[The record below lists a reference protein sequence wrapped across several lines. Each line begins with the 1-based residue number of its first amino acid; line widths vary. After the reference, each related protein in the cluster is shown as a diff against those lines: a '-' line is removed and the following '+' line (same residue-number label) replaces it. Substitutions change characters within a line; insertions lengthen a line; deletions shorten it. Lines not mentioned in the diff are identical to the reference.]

1 MFHSCDELFWLY
13 FKSQV
18 LEKKVCSKWMYSV
31 SWSWNFDFPQS
42 NIWKKEIKNERH
54 GCLDFVYVTAINRTV
69 RWLVFFTFSK
79 AFLMKKKWPFHNQDE
94 EHFQFEIL
102 SRPCHFKY
110 FWMYCRCTVFWMFG
124 KESNLLGNDYIVNN
138 ILLSVSAKAA
148 LSFLRLSSFNIE

>member
-31 SWSWNFDFPQS
+31 SWSWNFDFPQL

-69 RWLVFFTFSK
+69 RWLVF
-79 AFLMKKKWPFHNQDE
+79 L
-94 EHFQFEIL
+94 HFQKLFSWKKSDHFIIRMKSTSNLKSFRDLVTL
-102 SRPCHFKY
+102 SIFG
-110 FWMYCRCTVFWMFG
+110 CRCTVFWMFG

>member
-1 MFHSCDELFWLY
+1 MNYSGCILSHRYW
-13 FKSQV
+13 K
-18 LEKKVCSKWMYSV
+18 KKVCSKWMYSV
-31 SWSWNFDFPQS
+31 SWSWNFDFPQL

-69 RWLVFFTFSK
+69 RWLVCFTISK
-79 AFLMKKKWPFHNQDE
+79 AFLWKKSD
-94 EHFQFEIL
+94 HFIIRMMSTSNLKSFRDLVTL
-102 SRPCHFKY
+102 SIFG
-110 FWMYCRCTVFWMFG
+110 CRCTVFWMFG